1 MNIRR
6 TMYKL
11 QSALVQNGIR
21 IKIDQRQI
29 WSEKHQRMN
38 TKYVL
43 STLVM
48 VDGKLKTKTLLET
61 YQPAEAVKVLA
72 ELYGRAD
79 NEMD

>member
-11 QSALVQNGIR
+11 QSALVQKGIR
-21 IKIDQRQI
+21 IKIDQRQV

-43 STLVM
+43 ATLVIW
-48 VDGKLKTKTLLET
+48 DGKLKTKTLLET

-72 ELYGRAD
+72 ELYG
-79 NEMD
+79 EG

>member
-21 IKIDQRQI
+21 IKIDQRQV

-61 YQPAEAVKVLA
+61 YQPAEAVKMLA
-72 ELYGRAD
+72 ELYGRVQD
-79 NEMD
+79 GMD

>member
-11 QSALVQNGIR
+11 QSALVQKGIR
-21 IKIDQRQI
+21 IKIDQRQV

-72 ELYGRAD
+72 DLYGRAQD
-79 NEMD
+79 GMD

>member
-11 QSALVQNGIR
+11 QTALLQKGIR
-21 IKIDQRQI
+21 IKIDQRQV
-29 WSEKHQRMN
+29 WSEKNQRMS

-43 STLVM
+43 SVM
-48 VDGKLKTKTLLET
+48 GDGEKKAEKLLET

-72 ELYGRAD
+72 GLYGGNSNGEKD
-79 NEMD
+79 S

>member
-11 QSALVQNGIR
+11 QSALVQKSIR
-21 IKIDQRQI
+21 IKIDQRQV

-72 ELYGRAD
+72 ELYGRAQD
-79 NEMD
+79 GMA

>member
-11 QSALVQNGIR
+11 QSALVQKGIR
-21 IKIDQRQI
+21 IKIDQRQV

-61 YQPAEAVKVLA
+61 YQPSEAVKVLA
-72 ELYGRAD
+72 ELYGRTD
-79 NEMD
+79 DEKD

>member
-11 QSALVQNGIR
+11 QSALVQKGIR
-21 IKIDQRQI
+21 IKIDQRQV
-29 WSEKHQRMN
+29 WSEKHRRMN

-43 STLVM
+43 STLAM

-72 ELYGRAD
+72 ELYGRAQD
-79 NEMD
+79 GMD